1 VLGKNVAFAS
11 GHADELQKLAGVGIA
26 DEGAL
31 GGIGGCC
38 PDRNEVDK
46 LGPLGI
52 WRTP

>member
-1 VLGKNVAFAS
+1 
-11 GHADELQKLAGVGIA
+11 VGIA

-31 GGIGGCC
+31 DGIGGCC
-38 PDRNEVDK
+38 PIRQEVDQ